1 MESMD
6 GYLGKR
12 CLEFLYRRRGHKTVN
27 LKFNGTES
35 LSIGRLKTEGALI
48 DFLVFIWNN
57 YYNLAVSKLFIK

>member
-35 LSIGRLKTEGALI
+35 LSIGILKTEGALI
-48 DFLVFIWNN
+48 DFTI
-57 YYNLAVSKLFIK
+57 